1 MFVVTYD
8 NYQDATLGLTKY
20 VILPVLIFGPFVYP
34 SILLMNDG
42 QVAYAGLCALL
53 CLAFFYFAF
62 KAKGFMKVLAIA
74 GVIGCWIGG
83 VLLSE
88 KLKEDFAA
96 RDVQAREIIQMA
108 GYQNYGFRKE
118 PEYSPLAELY
128 PQELTAWLDA
138 LDIETH
144 FGKRDNMSAL
154 NIPVTTEKSEEEY
167 FTVRPKNMVADY
179 RKLAARHGDWVGL
192 HHVCVKTNIRGN
204 KALPRPASCESW
216 DAIRQNY
223 GIDIPQRV
231 ATALSANADKSCTD
245 FAICS
250 AAQSHFGLD
259 LPDDGA
265 QLASAR

>member
-8 NYQDATLGLTKY
+8 NYQDAVLGFTKY
-20 VILPVLIFGPFVYP
+20 LILPVLIFGPFVYP

-42 QVAYAGLCALL
+42 QVAYAGFCAVV

-62 KAKGFMKVLAIA
+62 NAKGFLKVLAFA
-74 GVIGCWIGG
+74 GVAGCWITG
-83 VLLSE
+83 VLLAE
-88 KLKEDFAA
+88 KLKADFAA
-96 RDVQAREIIQMA
+96 RDVEAREIIQMA
-108 GYQNYGFRKE
+108 GYQNYGFRKD

-128 PQELTAWLDA
+128 PEEFTAWLGS
-138 LDIETH
+138 LDIQTH
-144 FGKRDNMSAL
+144 FGKRDNMTAL

-167 FTVRPKNMVADY
+167 FTVRPKNMVGDY

-192 HHVCVKTNIRGN
+192 HHVCVKTNVHSN

-216 DAIRQNY
+216 DAIKQNY

-231 ATALSANADKSCTD
+231 ATALSANTGKSCAD

-250 AAQSHFGLD
+250 RAQSHFGFD